1 MTLPLPYV
9 RHCSHLQRIGFY
21 YSLASNLRN
30 DSGQFSMDLW
40 PPSQNQIAA
49 MIGHGGLCARILSS
63 GAINIGDPDK
73 VLSEG
78 K

>member
-1 MTLPLPYV
+1 
-9 RHCSHLQRIGFY
+9 
-21 YSLASNLRN
+21 
-30 DSGQFSMDLW
+30 MDLW
-40 PPSQNQIAA
+40 PNYQNQIAA

-63 GAINIGDPDK
+63 GAINIGDPVK